1 MHYTLNAVDRH
12 HQVNLTESAPVSLF
26 PKRCVCGK
34 PAFAKQLAQY
44 GVCIACQLAA
54 RVASLQP
61 EDLDILRF
69 MLGVKQSPRA
79 NWGNRNTY
87 LCNRR
92 DQPSMA
98 RLVAAGFVRAGERV
112 LQLRYYHATGAG
124 AKLAGLNGAAIRRAM
139 GDRS

>member
-12 HQVNLTESAPVSLF
+12 HQVNLTESAPVTLL

-54 RVASLQP
+54 RIASLQP
-61 EDLDILRF
+61 EDLVNLKF

-79 NWGNRNTY
+79 QWGNRNVY

-92 DQPSMA
+92 DLPSMT
-98 RLVAAGFVRAGERV
+98 RLVTAGFVRAGEQV
-112 LQLRYYHATGAG
+112 LQLRYFHATAAG
-124 AKLAGLNGAAIRRAM
+124 CKLAGLNATALRRAL
-139 GDRS
+139 GDRP

>member
-1 MHYTLNAVDRH
+1 MMYDLARTERIHRAINAE
-12 HQVNLTESAPVSLF
+12 TTPISLL
-26 PKRCVCGK
+26 KQKCVCGK
-34 PAFAKQLAQY
+34 PAHAKQLVQY

-61 EDLDILRF
+61 EDFDILRF

-79 NWGNRNTY
+79 TWGNRNTY

-98 RLVAAGFVRAGERV
+98 RLVKAGFVRAGGQV

-139 GDRS
+139 GDRP

>member
-1 MHYTLNAVDRH
+1 MMYDLAR
-12 HQVNLTESAPVSLF
+12 TERLHRAIGTETAPVTLQ

-34 PAFAKQLAQY
+34 LAFAKQLVQY

-61 EDLDILRF
+61 DDLVNLKF

-79 NWGNRNTY
+79 QWGNRNVY

-92 DQPSMA
+92 DLPSMT
-98 RLVAAGFVRAGERV
+98 RLVTAGFVRAGGTV
-112 LQLRYYHATGAG
+112 LQMRYYHATAAG
-124 AKLAGLNGAAIRRAM
+124 CKLAGLNATALRRAM